1 MSNAQIGD
9 MTDEEYRMAIMEIVA
24 SGRTLI
30 AIKDLLS
37 ELERI
42 DGVLYA
48 SHDEIRARMKA
59 IAKIANSNQTPKQKI
74 KGIRPL
80 ADLLGGEDE

>member
-1 MSNAQIGD
+1 MSG
-9 MTDEEYRMAIMEIVA
+9 MTKDNMTYEEYRTAIMEIVA
-24 SGRTLI
+24 SGRTHI
-30 AIKDLLS
+30 AIKDLLN

-42 DGVLYA
+42 DEVLYA

-59 IAKIANSNQTPKQKI
+59 IGKIANSNQTPKQKI

>member
-24 SGRTLI
+24 SGRTHI